1 MDGTKTMDE
10 PDNKGHGEKTEGG
23 GQVLRGTEKKRP
35 TERQLEA
42 LKRGREKRAKLN
54 QEKQAEDGKLV
65 QLQRE
70 LQTAKE
76 ENLKIREEI
85 IQGKLA
91 LLKEENQSLEKVT
104 KAKPAARSTTPPPV
118 EEEPL
123 TIQKPAIVPPKPQK
137 NTSFFDNICLC

>member
-1 MDGTKTMDE
+1 ME
-10 PDNKGHGEKTEGG
+10 EEKKVEAAVE
-23 GQVLRGTEKKRP
+23 QPVVRAEKKRP

-54 QEKQAEDGKLV
+54 QEKQAEDSKLV

-70 LQTAKE
+70 LQTAKD

-85 IQGKLA
+85 IQGRLA
-91 LLKEENQSLEKVT
+91 LLKEENQSLEKIV
-104 KAKPAARSTTPPPV
+104 KPKPAAKDPTPPPV

-123 TIQKPAIVPPKPQK
+123 TIQKPAIVPAKPQK
-137 NTSFFDNICLC
+137 NSSFFDNICLC